1 MLPVSGSIGRLFRIA
16 VCSFIFFELIFVKHV
31 VSQKLFKDRYRKE
44 LKIKKPSRQVR
55 KAYMIN
61 YIFAV
66 SYLSFPTR
74 AGLNVAPYLT

>member
-1 MLPVSGSIGRLFRIA
+1 MLFLKNYSKPGIG
-16 VCSFIFFELIFVKHV
+16 KG
-31 VSQKLFKDRYRKE
+31 

-55 KAYMIN
+55 KAYMIT

-74 AGLNVAPYLT
+74 AGLNVAPYLAEMLDRLPRRHRVNSLSLSG